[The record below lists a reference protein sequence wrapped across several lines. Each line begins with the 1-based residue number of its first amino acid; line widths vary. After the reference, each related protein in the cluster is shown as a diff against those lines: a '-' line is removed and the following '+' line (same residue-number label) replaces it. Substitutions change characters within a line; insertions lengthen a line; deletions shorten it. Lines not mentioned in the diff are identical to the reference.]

1 MTYLII
7 ADADEN
13 NKPTK
18 ANVKETKAEADAIVD
33 KIKATGNTKVF
44 AVETPHA
51 KKNVEYIRVDFSNK
65 TVSYDQTAEDEDTA
79 AEELKVNKK
88 ASGKQKL
95 KDLGLDDNEIQEL
108 MGA

>member
-18 ANVKETKAEADAIVD
+18 ANVKETKAEADAVVD

-44 AVETPHA
+44 AVETSHA
-51 KKNVEYIRVDFSNK
+51 KKDIQYIRVNFSNK

-79 AEELKVNKK
+79 AEELKVSNK
-88 ASGKQKL
+88 ASGKTKL
-95 KDLGLDDNEIQEL
+95 KDLGLNDDEIKAL
-108 MGA
+108 IGA